1 MMHAAV
7 FTMTFGLLTTT
18 PAAGL
23 WRTLLALA
31 LLGTVSS
38 TVFLAL
44 VLVAAVRNLRLAR
57 AQSRALAAVP
67 DAALPA
73 VSVFK
78 PLHGAEPRLEENLQ
92 SLFLQDYPAFEIV
105 FGCRNAADPAL
116 AVVDRLRARHPR
128 VASRVVLSGDPP
140 WPSAK
145 VWSLDKMIA
154 TSRNRF
160 PRHQ

>member
-7 FTMTFGLLTTT
+7 FTVTFGLLTTT

-78 PLHGAEPRLEENLQ
+78 PLHGAEPRLEENLRKP
-92 SLFLQDYPAFEIV
+92 LPAGLPGV
-105 FGCRNAADPAL
+105 
-116 AVVDRLRARHPR
+116 
-128 VASRVVLSGDPP
+128 
-140 WPSAK
+140 
-145 VWSLDKMIA
+145 
-154 TSRNRF
+154 
-160 PRHQ
+160 